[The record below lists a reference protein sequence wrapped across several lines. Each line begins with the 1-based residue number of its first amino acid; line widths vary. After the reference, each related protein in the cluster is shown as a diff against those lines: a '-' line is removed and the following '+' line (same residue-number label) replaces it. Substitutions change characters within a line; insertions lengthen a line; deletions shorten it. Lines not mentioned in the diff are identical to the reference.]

1 MFIGVGLIHSAPIQA
16 NNMSNDILISQSRRQ
31 YECTRNGV
39 NPTISGSLFSDGYNC
54 LIPIS
59 AGKCVGYADAFGY
72 SRIGNSDSRGMI
84 SCKNV
89 EIAEDRLTGKNIIDL
104 VQEINLSWKE
114 NKFILDSVIIFTVD
128 HS

>member
-1 MFIGVGLIHSAPIQA
+1 MRAIKILCMFIGLGLIHSAPIQA

-72 SRIGNSDSRGMI
+72 SRIGNSDPRGMI

-89 EIAEDRLTGKNIIDL
+89 EIAEDRLTGKKYYRFSSGD
-104 VQEINLSWKE
+104 
-114 NKFILDSVIIFTVD
+114 KFILEGK
-128 HS
+128 

>member
-1 MFIGVGLIHSAPIQA
+1 
-16 NNMSNDILISQSRRQ
+16 MSNDILISQSRRQ

-72 SRIGNSDSRGMI
+72 SRIGNSDPRGMI

-89 EIAEDRLTGKNIIDL
+89 EIAEDRLTGKKYYRFSSGD
-104 VQEINLSWKE
+104 
-114 NKFILDSVIIFTVD
+114 KFILEGK
-128 HS
+128 